1 MGVTVTIGK
10 DSDGNYYATVDD
22 ESTTSTYTTTDYDLV
37 ANKTTTISSYTFSN
51 SVTNAYIS
59 DKKHYYN
66 TSSTIEQSD
75 SISNVN
81 NISTISYYYNDL
93 EYVFKL
99 LVHFINMLLFSGI
112 PLQPIFQSVVV
123 NYLRK
128 IKNISLVSIFFQY
141 HSLPDNFELAK
152 YLVDECQ
159 VLNKEIEDENE
170 LKNTEEF
177 RKNTFQYGLDMLIR
191 LKKFDEAFM
200 VMINKGMFAEALL
213 FLKRYNVQ
221 INFLSEETVKRLT
234 ILIKE
239 NKNLVC
245 EYLMY

>member
-93 EYVFKL
+93 EYVFNT
-99 LVHFINMLLFSGI
+99 VCFSYTPGYVFLNCTKTTQYGEPI
-112 PLQPIFQSVVV
+112 EDQLQQTYIEYVTEGSNTEYTFYNYDSLAVQGTVVYNSDENSYTASYSSGSSGNGTKNFQNIAIIANLAIGDNFFGGENKDSSVVKAMYAMIQSV
-123 NYLRK
+123 
-128 IKNISLVSIFFQY
+128 I
-141 HSLPDNFELAK
+141 DN
-152 YLVDECQ
+152 
-159 VLNKEIEDENE
+159 
-170 LKNTEEF
+170 T
-177 RKNTFQYGLDMLIR
+177 
-191 LKKFDEAFM
+191 
-200 VMINKGMFAEALL
+200 
-213 FLKRYNVQ
+213 
-221 INFLSEETVKRLT
+221 
-234 ILIKE
+234 
-239 NKNLVC
+239 
-245 EYLMY
+245 